1 MNLKISG
8 KHVPAS
14 IIRLILMSSIKLNS
28 NIEDNLKA
36 VYETQIYLSYTYI
49 EKLTLTYMYYFAC
62 VFHNIN
68 WYSNYWFFYN
78 RVRVAKSRLG
88 PLFINKPQ
96 LKNNEIKECHIYSR
110 LYMLVLFNV
119 QRHCNKLHI
128 MQTLISTCFNYSLF
142 SKIAILGLTNHTGCV
157 NSYKMWDG
165 FCYFISNVSI
175 WGELLFCSH
184 VHCLQGLIKPTL
196 ILLTT
201 SNFLKIPRA
210 SCLQSQ
216 AQVSSGI
223 VSPLYF
229 NLHSL

>member
-28 NIEDNLKA
+28 KIIDNLKI
-36 VYETQIYLSYTYI
+36 VYEYSHISLSHIHRKAYTYI
-49 EKLTLTYMYYFAC
+49 MYYFTC
-62 VFHNIN
+62 VFHSVN
-68 WYSNYWFFYN
+68 WYSNYWLFYN
-78 RVRVAKSRLG
+78 TVRVAKSLLG

-96 LKNNEIKECHIYSR
+96 LKNNEIKECHIYSG
-110 LYMLVLFNV
+110 LFMLVLFNG

-128 MQTLISTCFNYSLF
+128 TQTLISTYFNYSLF
-142 SKIAILGLTNHTGCV
+142 SKKAMLGLTNRTGCV
-157 NSYKMWDG
+157 NSYNCWNG
-165 FCYFISNVSI
+165 FCYFLSNVSI

-184 VHCLQGLIKPTL
+184 LHCLQGLIKSTL

-216 AQVSSGI
+216 AQVSSGSVI
-223 VSPLYF
+223 PLYI